1 MHKYLL
7 ILIAF
12 TLSICTSY
20 ATPKEE
26 IVPDSMISED
36 GVYYYLF
43 SAPKK
48 SIFIMQQ
55 LREHQ
60 HDYTGKKLSTLDLDF
75 LEGDMHYNTS
85 HYIMSIHYYRKA
97 LAQAEKDNDSE
108 NTFALMHRLVS
119 SYDATYN
126 EESKTQVLYDM
137 QQKAKKE
144 NNLPMQSIAL
154 FELGNSL
161 CMQRN
166 FADGLPKMEKA
177 IKMMETCK
185 YKHKY
190 DNLRYQYMQIVV
202 QYRKSNKIQEALAM
216 CNKMRTIIGK
226 LDEGISP
233 MEHEKE
239 AQECT
244 LLSQLSSLYIAMGD
258 KAKADETYERYKK
271 LQEFV
276 PGHTNIFN
284 YLIDAKRFDEV
295 IPMAMAAEKK
305 YKDQGDTISY
315 NFASILKALATA
327 QLHNGDSKNA
337 ANNFRRLAI
346 IRDSINSREMG
357 SQAAE
362 FNAIYNVRQLEQE
375 TKRSRLVGITSSVIA
390 IVSLLAL
397 IMFVIGHMRIRRYH
411 KMVRLKNIAL
421 ARTIEQLSKAQEDTQ
436 LSFKRQQKTQGSD
449 ENEKK
454 CNCPNDE
461 DQKDCER
468 RMFMRLEHEIISRRL
483 YAANLN
489 RDQLI
494 KELGIPR
501 TQFASLFRDYAGES
515 YTKYM
520 NRLRLREA
528 VRLMR
533 EKPNLTID
541 AIVANCGMSRQLFY
555 MLFREEYGITPTEFR
570 AAQGQKE

>member
-1 MHKYLL
+1 MTKYLL
-7 ILIAF
+7 ILLVFAF
-12 TLSICTSY
+12 NITTSY
-20 ATPKEE
+20 AAPREE
-26 IVPDSMISED
+26 TVPDSMISED

-48 SIFIMQQ
+48 SRYIMDQ
-55 LREHQ
+55 LRLRQQE
-60 HDYTGKKLSTLDLDF
+60 YNGKRLSTLDLDF
-75 LEGDMHYNTS
+75 LEGDMHFNTG

-97 LAQAEKDNDSE
+97 LAQAETRDDSE

-137 QQKAKKE
+137 QQKAEKE
-144 NNLPMQSIAL
+144 NNIPMQSIAI

-161 CMQRN
+161 CMQHN
-166 FADGLPKMEKA
+166 FADGLPKMKKA
-177 IKMMETCK
+177 IEMMEASQ

-202 QYRKSNKIQEALAM
+202 QYRKNGQYSEALAM
-216 CNKMRTIIGK
+216 CNKMRSIIGK
-226 LDEGISP
+226 LDKGVSP
-233 MEHEKE
+233 MEHEAE
-239 AQECT
+239 AQECN
-244 LLSQLSSLYIAMGD
+244 LLAQLSSIYTAMGD
-258 KAKADETYERYKK
+258 KEKADQTYERYKK
-271 LQEFV
+271 LQEIV

-284 YLIDAKRFDEV
+284 YLIDANRFDEV
-295 IPMAMAAEKK
+295 IPIALAAEKK

-315 NFASILKALATA
+315 KFASILKALATA
-327 QLHNGDSKNA
+327 QLHKGENLA
-337 ANNFRRLAI
+337 AAKNFRRLSV

-362 FNAIYNVRQLEQE
+362 FNAIYNVRQMEQE
-375 TKRSRLVGITSSVIA
+375 AKRSNTISIAATIVAIFASLAVI
-390 IVSLLAL
+390 VL
-397 IMFVIGHMRIRRYH
+397 IMGYMRIRRFH
-411 KMVRLKNIAL
+411 KIMKRKNIAL
-421 ARTIEQLSKAQEDTQ
+421 ARTIEQLSRAQEDTQ
-436 LSFKRQQKTQGSD
+436 LSIIQQQKLQSKTED
-449 ENEKK
+449 EKP
-454 CNCPNDE
+454 CTCPENVDKE
-461 DQKDCER
+461 DCDRQ
-468 RMFMRLEHEIISRRL
+468 MFLRIEHEIVERRL

-501 TQFASLFRDYAGES
+501 TQFAALFRDYAGES

-533 EKPNLTID
+533 EDSNLTID
-541 AIVANCGMSRQLFY
+541 AIVAKCGMSRQLFY

-570 AAQGQKE
+570 AAQGK